1 LGPGQ
6 TCPITPLS
14 CPPEGQDGCGI
25 GRLHV
30 LHNPMTLHNLAD
42 LIKIYLCL
50 KSGNSKT
57 IVDQGLDQ
65 ANDIEIEVICSC
77 LDKDPIEYY

>member
-50 KSGNSKT
+50 KSGNSKSF
-57 IVDQGLDQ
+57 ILVRIARSASSPELIKDIGICAGSGMLD
-65 ANDIEIEVICSC
+65 
-77 LDKDPIEYY
+77 